1 MRHPR
6 DYQDKEVV
14 IIGLARSGVAVAKLL
29 HQCGAKVTVNDKK
42 TREECPEAEEL
53 TSLGVSVLCGGH
65 PEGIIHPGV
74 ELVVKN
80 PGIPYTAEPIREAL
94 RLGIEVV
101 TEVEVAYQIC
111 PAPMIGITGSNG
123 KTTTTT
129 WIHRMLDKAGMHP
142 ILAGNIGRSLCD
154 ACSEASEDNYMVVE
168 LSSFQLK
175 GTSSFRPHIA
185 LLLNVYETHLDYHGS
200 MEDYAGS
207 KAKLF
212 ANQGPDDVAILNWDD
227 PYCRSLIPWIQ
238 ARIVLI
244 SMTEE
249 LPVGIFLRERN
260 GEEWIIWREEGGR
273 ELALL
278 PSAKVGVPGRHNVQN
293 ALAASAAALSAGAAA
308 EQVAEALREFHGV
321 EHRLEHVRERN
332 GISYV
337 NGSKA
342 TNPAATIKDLDAF
355 DKEIVLIAGG
365 LDRGMEYD
373 DLLPSFRDKVKG
385 LVALGQTREKLL
397 RVAREAGIQA
407 AAAVETT
414 EPQEAMAQAVRLASE
429 MAHPGQVVLL
439 SPACAS
445 WDMYR
450 SFEERGSMFK
460 ESVHTL

>member
-6 DYQDKEVV
+6 DYKDKEVV

-29 HQCGAKVTVNDKK
+29 HGFGAKVTVNDKK
-42 TREECPEAEEL
+42 TLEECPEAEEL

-65 PEGIIHPGV
+65 PEGIIHRGV

-80 PGIPYTAEPIREAL
+80 PGIPYSADPIRQAL
-94 RLGIEVV
+94 ELGIEVV

-111 PAPMIGITGSNG
+111 PAPLIGITGSNG

-129 WIHRMLDKAGMHP
+129 WIHRMLDKAGMSP

-154 ACSEASEDNYMVVE
+154 ACSEATDDNYMVVE

-212 ANQGPDDVAILNWDD
+212 ANQGPDDFAILNWDD
-227 PYCRSLIPWIQ
+227 AYCRSLIPWIKAQ
-238 ARIVLI
+238 IVPF

-249 LPVGIFLRERN
+249 LPHGLFLSRKEER
-260 GEEWIIWREEGGR
+260 EWIAWRSLDGTETF
-273 ELALL
+273 LL
-278 PSAKVGVPGRHNVQN
+278 PSAEVGVPGRHNIQN
-293 ALAASAAALSAGAAA
+293 ALAATAAALCAGAPVAA
-308 EQVAEALREFHGV
+308 VIAALREFRGV
-321 EHRLEHVRERN
+321 EHRLEHVRDLN

-342 TNPAATIKDLDAF
+342 TNPAATIKDLEAF
-355 DKEIVLIAGG
+355 EAEVILIAGG

-373 DLLPSFRDKVKG
+373 DLAPYFHDKVKG
-385 LVALGQTREKLL
+385 LVALGETKSKLL
-397 RVAREAGIQA
+397 RVAKEAGVPEFRS
-407 AAAVETT
+407 VETSD
-414 EPQEAMAQAVRLASE
+414 PREAMAEAVRFAAE
-429 MAHPGQVVLL
+429 IAVAGQVVLL